1 MFDCLL
7 GLSLHF
13 ISLDVS
19 LPKEKTNIVLS
30 ELLFSPF
37 QATDFYGSVDVNID
51 GQICL
56 YHVPMGKIKPA
67 ILLIHPLILK
77 NENQK
82 INLKKFFGRNVRVRG
97 EILTKKGM
105 DYVLVE
111 QIEFLILER

>member
-1 MFDCLL
+1 
-7 GLSLHF
+7 
-13 ISLDVS
+13 LDVS